1 MFRQFWSR
9 VNPFGSK
16 DPQVAVVPLH
26 GSIGGGSSF
35 RQGLSIDRL
44 EEPLLAAFKSRR
56 TTAVALSI
64 NSPGGSPVQSDL
76 IKTRIEAL
84 AREFDKPVT
93 AFTEDLCASGG
104 YWIAQAADEIIA
116 HPSSIVGSIGVITAG
131 FGMQEAIAKLGIE
144 RRVHTKGSSK
154 GMLDPFQEEKSADLE
169 HLDALQQDLY
179 DSFKDMVRLRRGKKL
194 TGDEEE
200 LFSGAVWTGARAL
213 EKGLVDGLGEV
224 RGVMRKR
231 YGEDVRFRRYGPK
244 RSFSQRLQRGTD
256 FRSPAGEAPS
266 LAHALIAAIE
276 ERLLWNRFGL

>member
-1 MFRQFWSR
+1 MSRPVWSR
-9 VNPFGSK
+9 LNPFGPK
-16 DPQVAVVPLH
+16 DPQIAVVRLH
-26 GSIGGGSSF
+26 GPIGGGSSF

-44 EEPLLAAFKSRR
+44 EGPLRAAFASR

-104 YWIAQAADEIIA
+104 YWIAQGADEIIA
-116 HPSSIVGSIGVITAG
+116 HPSSVVGSIGVITAG
-131 FGMQEAIAKLGIE
+131 FGLQDAIAKLGIE

-154 GMLDPFQEEKSADLE
+154 GMLDPFQPEKPADLA
-169 HLDALQQDLY
+169 HLDELQQDLY
-179 DSFKDMVRLRRGKKL
+179 DSFKDMVRLRSGAKL
-194 TGDEEE
+194 KGEEEE
-200 LFSGAVWTGARAL
+200 LFSGAVWTGKRAL
-213 EKGLVDGLGEV
+213 EKGLVDGLGEL
-224 RGVMRKR
+224 RGVMRER

-244 RSFSQRLQRGTD
+244 RSLWQRLRRGTD
-256 FRSPAGEAPS
+256 LAGGAPS
-266 LAHALIAAIE
+266 FAHSLIAAIE